1 MHYSL
6 LTTYCLLLR
15 TSQCLLLTTYDCRT
29 SPRCPAPPAGTY
41 CRCMAS
47 CPPPSSPKSS
57 HRRRAASERCSCA
70 PTYTTMAILYLLWLY
85 LLPRWCCAPTSPRPP
100 SPSTTAASSSTA
112 ASRNRRSAHALN
124 PTQPR
129 LQPRASR
136 LQPQVSR
143 LQPRVSRLQH
153 RVSKLQPHVSRYDAL
168 NATSELVLGWTPL
181 ASRKQRRGRAGRTRE
196 GQYWALYTRATHR
209 TLPAHAPPEMFRV
222 PLESL
227 YLQVQR
233 CLRTG
238 LGPGPGL
245 TLTPTPTPFALTST
259 LPLTLHPRLRPRPNP
274 SPTPTPPSP
283 SPTDSPPLQVKVLGL
298 CGGDA
303 RAALGL
309 ALEPPPREAVEAA
322 ARQLRRLGAISVDGA
337 SEALTPLGTHLARM
351 PVDLRVGK
359 MLLYGAMRRC
369 NPTRTYACNS
379 THAHAPTRRRGT
391 HTHAAMRLQAQCSAA
406 SIRCSPS
413 PPRRACRARPSLH
426 PSTSGRKQ
434 TPRTRPSAAKCPT
447 RCSKPEPQPQP
458 QP

>member
-1 MHYSL
+1 MPGAARWYLLPLHGELPAAEQSKVFASPPRGQRKVLLCTNIYHHGYTILTVAL
-6 LTTYCLLLR
+6 LTTKVVLCTNVAETSLTVDDCCVVIDSGKQKSAECARAQPNPTSAVTPCLQAV
-15 TSQCLLLTTYDCRT
+15 TPCLQAA
-29 SPRCPAPPAGTY
+29 AP
-41 CRCMAS
+41 CLQV
-47 CPPPSSPKSS
+47 
-57 HRRRAASERCSCA
+57 RRAQR
-70 PTYTTMAILYLLWLY
+70 YLGARARLD
-85 LLPRWCCAPTSPRPP
+85 
-100 SPSTTAASSSTA
+100 AARLAQA
-112 ASRNRRSAHALN
+112 AAWSRGAHAGGPVLGALHARHA
-124 PTQPR
+124 PHAAGA
-129 LQPRASR
+129 RASR
-136 LQPQVSR
+136 DVPCAA
-143 LQPRVSRLQH
+143 RV
-153 RVSKLQPHVSRYDAL
+153 A
-168 NATSELVLGWTPL
+168 
-181 ASRKQRRGRAGRTRE
+181 
-196 GQYWALYTRATHR
+196 
-209 TLPAHAPPEMFRV
+209 LPA
-222 PLESL
+222 
-227 YLQVQR
+227 
-233 CLRTG
+233 
-238 LGPGPGL
+238 GPAM
-245 TLTPTPTPFALTST
+245 PTPKPWPHPSR
-259 LPLTLHPRLRPRPNP
+259 PHLHPAPR
-274 SPTPTPPSP
+274 PSP
-283 SPTDSPPLQVKVLGL
+283 SPPPPPPPPPSLQVKVLGL